1 MKLPKT
7 LALITAISLLIISG
21 CNLPAPPSSVSPPSA
36 TPPAAA
42 TPPSILTPPTAVTP
56 PPISPVTPPGGKLVA
71 CNADS
76 DCVPNPSICHPHE
89 CVTKTA
95 AAGMTPVEICTMMFD
110 YQAAYSP
117 EDCTCDLGICKD
129 KNLGRTSEVPGP
141 Q

>member
-1 MKLPKT
+1 MKLKNFFALMT
-7 LALITAISLLIISG
+7 LSLVLISG
-21 CNLPAPPSSVSPPSA
+21 CSLPEPAPLKSSTPPPAA
-36 TPPAAA
+36 TPPATV
-42 TPPSILTPPTAVTP
+42 TPPPAAVTP
-56 PPISPVTPPGGKLVA
+56 PPVSPATPPSGKLVA

-95 AAGMTPVEICTMMFD
+95 AESMENVEICTMMFD

-117 EDCTCDLGICKD
+117 EDCSCDLGICKD
-129 KNLGRTSEVPGP
+129 KNLGRTGEVPGP